1 MLLFCR
7 TQCPVGHEPV
17 DLTDSVDCP
26 AVEDVLS
33 ENDSSSL
40 WLIKLPHD
48 VSYAWHSFKHA
59 TLFLIVNNKR
69 DIKQMGE
76 K

>member
-1 MLLFCR
+1 M
-7 TQCPVGHEPV
+7 

-48 VSYAWHSFKHA
+48 VSYAWHIFKSD
-59 TLFLIVNNKR
+59 TLF
-69 DIKQMGE
+69 
-76 K
+76 

>member
-1 MLLFCR
+1 MLLFYR

-48 VSYAWHSFKHA
+48 VSYAWHIFKYA
-59 TLFLIVNNKR
+59 TLFFIVNNKR
-69 DIKQMGE
+69 DITQMRE
-76 K
+76 N

>member
-7 TQCPVGHEPV
+7 TQCPVGHKPV
-17 DLTDSVDCP
+17 DLSDSVDCP

-33 ENDSSSL
+33 ENNSSSL

-48 VSYAWHSFKHA
+48 VSYA
-59 TLFLIVNNKR
+59 
-69 DIKQMGE
+69 
-76 K
+76 

>member
-1 MLLFCR
+1 MLLFYR
-7 TQCPVGHEPV
+7 TQCPVGHEPL

-48 VSYAWHSFKHA
+48 VSYAWHSLSMLHF
-59 TLFLIVNNKR
+59 F
-69 DIKQMGE
+69 
-76 K
+76 

>member
-1 MLLFCR
+1 MLLFYR

-48 VSYAWHSFKHA
+48 VSYALHIFKYA
-59 TLFLIVNNKR
+59 TLFLLSITKETLCR
-69 DIKQMGE
+69 
-76 K
+76 

>member
-1 MLLFCR
+1 M
-7 TQCPVGHEPV
+7 

-48 VSYAWHSFKHA
+48 VSYAWHIFKSA
-59 TLFLIVNNKR
+59 TLFLIVNDKR
-69 DIKQMGE
+69 DIKQMRE
-76 K
+76 N

>member
-1 MLLFCR
+1 M
-7 TQCPVGHEPV
+7 
-17 DLTDSVDCP
+17 DLTDSVDCL

-48 VSYAWHSFKHA
+48 VSYAWHIFKSA

-69 DIKQMGE
+69 DIKQVRE
-76 K
+76 N

>member
-1 MLLFCR
+1 MLLFYR

-48 VSYAWHSFKHA
+48 VSYAWHIFKYA
-59 TLFLIVNNKR
+59 TLFLLSITKETLCR
-69 DIKQMGE
+69 
-76 K
+76 

>member
-1 MLLFCR
+1 M
-7 TQCPVGHEPV
+7 

-48 VSYAWHSFKHA
+48 VSYAWHIFKSA

-69 DIKQMGE
+69 DINQMRE
-76 K
+76 N